1 MTKSRTMRSFREF
14 LSDDSG
20 ATAIE
25 YALIASGIAGVLIA
39 VVMGSGTQLQVST
52 KTFPTAL
59 TDDCIRAAA
68 FRRPEFPACRAHRR
82 AAARPSRV

>member
-14 LSDDSG
+14 FRDDSG

-39 VVMGSGTQLQVST
+39 VVMGLGTQLQVKYQSVSNG
-52 KTFPTAL
+52 FN
-59 TDDCIRAAA
+59 
-68 FRRPEFPACRAHRR
+68 
-82 AAARPSRV
+82 